1 MLQKQAIHSLLKQS
15 LYMKRHD
22 FSEHTHTQKKTT
34 KTQKVHPVS
43 MSLWRVVA
51 LAFFGILPT
60 SHPKLIPRRL
70 KGGLRD
76 PGIIPGRTRKDR

>member
-15 LYMKRHD
+15 LYMKKHE
-22 FSEHTHTQKKTT
+22 FSEQKTT